1 MSRRDPIQY
10 ASISHKQINGRGGDG
25 GRGGT
30 GTTTTVIGGSGQVV
44 TNASAIIA
52 DLVDVNET
60 SRGGLATHVDNTEL
74 VGGEIILVASPGTP
88 SGGLGSSGE
97 GYPYNHLWRVPA
109 LGEAWV
115 RYREDLH
122 RRGMT
127 VVVKGGAASA
137 RGATGSNVDFGG
149 YAGTTWVLDTEG
161 PYDLDTD
168 YLVFRQM
175 PTSDGAKMNYSGG
188 TLALPAASAG
198 IEVPFDSYEA
208 ESGEGIYSPPLHF
221 QNAAGEVVARYSG
234 LYYVDISLKCSAA
247 AAQSL
252 VVQLW
257 IDGAN
262 YQEVIATPIGTTVQR
277 YHAGCLVRLAGDGQ
291 EFVSFAAIDPTGTG
305 YNLTVAAG
313 TYMNIHLVARR

>member
-1 MSRRDPIQY
+1 MPRRSKAGHAEISR
-10 ASISHKQINGRGGDG
+10 AQINGEIR
-25 GRGGT
+25 GT
-30 GTTTTVIGGSGQVV
+30 GGGIGSTTTIIGGSGQVV
-44 TNASAIIA
+44 TNATAIIA
-52 DLVDVNET
+52 DLVDVHEVNRSGMT
-60 SRGGLATHVDNTEL
+60 THVDNVEL
-74 VGGEIILVASPGTP
+74 QGGEIILVASPGTP

-97 GYPYNHLWRVPA
+97 GYPYNHLWQVPSDP
-109 LGEAWV
+109 GDEWT
-115 RYREDLH
+115 RYRADLH

-188 TLALPAASAG
+188 TLALPAAAAG
-198 IEVPFDSYEA
+198 IEIPFDSYEA